1 MERKKTCFV
10 KRICACCMVAVL
22 MFTLAFSTPVKFITS
37 ATVKVKS
44 IRVED
49 VEGTVKIVKGKS
61 FVLEPEV
68 NVVPNSKK
76 NRKVTYESKNK
87 KIATVNAKGKI
98 VGKKYGLT
106 RIVIRSKVNPNK
118 KKVIKVKVVHAVS
131 SITLNYNT
139 LTISED
145 DEDVSLEATVNPKDA
160 INEFEWSTSDDEI
173 VDVDDDGYLFPQSP
187 GTATITVTATD
198 GSNKKASCKVT
209 VTEGTDDDEDDDEED
224 EDEDDD

>member
-76 NRKVTYESKNK
+76 NRRVTYESKNK

-160 INEFEWSTSDDEI
+160 INEFEWSTSDDES
-173 VDVDDDGYLFPQSP
+173 VDVDDDVYLFPQSP

>member
-1 MERKKTCFV
+1 MKKMSAYALTG
-10 KRICACCMVAVL
+10 ALAL
-22 MFTLAFSTPVKFITS
+22 TLAFAAGAVVNPQTADAKVKVKKVTVVAPS
-37 ATVKVKS
+37 GKTAYVAKGKKVKLSSTVKV
-44 IRVED
+44 
-49 VEGTVKIVKGKS
+49 T
-61 FVLEPEV
+61 
-68 NVVPNSKK
+68 PNKK
-76 NRKVTYESKNK
+76 ANKKVTYKSANK

-118 KKVIKVKVVHAVS
+118 KKVIKVKVVHAAS
-131 SITLNYNT
+131 SISLNYKN

-145 DEDVSLEATVNPKDA
+145 DEDISLEATVNPKDA

>member
-1 MERKKTCFV
+1 MEKKKTCFA

-22 MFTLAFSTPVKFITS
+22 MFALAFSTPVKFITS

-49 VEGTVKIVKGKS
+49 VEGTLKIVKGKS
-61 FVLEPEV
+61 FVLKPEV
-68 NVVPNSKK
+68 EVVPSSKK
-76 NRKVTYESKNK
+76 NRRVTYESKNK

-118 KKVIKVKVVHAVS
+118 KKVIKVKVVHAAS
-131 SITLNYNT
+131 SITLNYKN

-145 DEDVSLEATVNPKDA
+145 DEDISLEATVNPKDA

-173 VDVDDDGYLFPQSP
+173 VDVDDDGHLFPQSP
-187 GTATITVTATD
+187 GTATITVTVTD
-198 GSNKKASCKVT
+198 GSKKKASCKVT
-209 VTEGTDDDEDDDEED
+209 VTEGTDEDDEDDDE
-224 EDEDDD
+224 DEDDD